1 MDGYS
6 GKTKAACFR
15 QWGIP
20 WTTLQ
25 KWVDACTIAKK
36 KCTFA
41 PIFENVSELG
51 YRDNRYSKKVNL
63 FSITDNQFRIRVKNI
78 RLLISTSS
86 NSVNL
91 FQE

>member
-1 MDGYS
+1 MEY
-6 GKTKAACFR
+6 AMP
-15 QWGIP
+15 I
-20 WTTLQ
+20 Q
-25 KWVDACTIAKK
+25 KDQLCVQNLHMSKSF
-36 KCTFA
+36 CTFA
-41 PIFENVSELG
+41 SIFENVSDFG
-51 YRDNRYSKKVNL
+51 CRDNRYSKKVNL

>member
-1 MDGYS
+1 MEHAMPIQNDLS
-6 GKTKAACFR
+6 CVQNLHMSKSFC
-15 QWGIP
+15 I
-20 WTTLQ
+20 
-25 KWVDACTIAKK
+25 
-36 KCTFA
+36 FA
-41 PIFENVSELG
+41 PIFGNVSVFG
-51 YRDNRYSKKVNL
+51 YCDNRCSKKVNL